1 MDLVDEFTL
10 TLDIS
15 TIFNESHIFQ
25 FGGKSASRSLKNI
38 TLITNL
44 PLFVGTGS
52 TKGGEKL
59 SQLLG
64 VEIVVTVMYLGLLSL
79 SK

>member
-1 MDLVDEFTL
+1 MEFGLPLVDEFTL
-10 TLDIS
+10 TIL
-15 TIFNESHIFQ
+15 TIFNEGNPKVTAFKFQ
-25 FGGKSASRSLKNI
+25 YDERSASRSLKNI
-38 TLITNL
+38 ALNTNL

-64 VEIVVTVMYLGLLSL
+64 VE
-79 SK
+79 

>member
-1 MDLVDEFTL
+1 MEFGLQLMNL

-15 TIFNESHIFQ
+15 TIFNEGNPKVTSFNLAEEVQ
-25 FGGKSASRSLKNI
+25 AVGAKLKKKSLKNI

-52 TKGGEKL
+52 TNGGKNWPN
-59 SQLLG
+59 
-64 VEIVVTVMYLGLLSL
+64 YLG
-79 SK
+79 